1 MTLFSKVSGVRCQV
15 SPVDRRRPAGF
26 TMIEIALCLAIIGFA
41 LVAII
46 GVLPTGLNVQRENRE
61 ETIINQEAAVWIDA
75 IRSGARGYD
84 DLTNYVLSISNL
96 VVHYQVNGTNIT
108 RLPGANLYIFNATTS
123 TKDGANTTP
132 LVTTYYSS
140 NIIGLLS
147 KPKIEW
153 TTFPTEFASN
163 YVVATV
169 RALSGSATEKVPQTN
184 EIVLGDSFTYKLIME
199 VVPYVPIDPN
209 SIDITAPATNGMSAQ
224 QLADRINHARIVSN
238 LRSNLHDVRLTF
250 LWPYLPNGNLGNGRL
265 TFRAS
270 ANGFPELD
278 SKGDAG
284 MDLFFFRPSL
294 FVQATNSP

>member
-1 MTLFSKVSGVRCQV
+1 
-15 SPVDRRRPAGF
+15 
-26 TMIEIALCLAIIGFA
+26 
-41 LVAII
+41 
-46 GVLPTGLNVQRENRE
+46 
-61 ETIINQEAAVWIDA
+61 
-75 IRSGARGYD
+75 
-84 DLTNYVLSISNL
+84 NL

-238 LRSNLHDVRLTF
+238 LRSNLHDVRL
-250 LWPYLPNGNLGNGRL
+250 
-265 TFRAS
+265 
-270 ANGFPELD
+270 
-278 SKGDAG
+278 
-284 MDLFFFRPSL
+284 
-294 FVQATNSP
+294 